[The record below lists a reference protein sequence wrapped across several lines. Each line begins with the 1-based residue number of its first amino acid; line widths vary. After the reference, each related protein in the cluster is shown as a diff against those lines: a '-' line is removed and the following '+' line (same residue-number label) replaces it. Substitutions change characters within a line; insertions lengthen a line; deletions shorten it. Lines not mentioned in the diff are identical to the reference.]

1 MVLVMARYPIR
12 VTHGTMKR
20 LKSLAISPNESY
32 DKILTRILDAK
43 IGEEIITYL
52 IDDVNSNCK
61 LRCVIDYSQEV
72 KNIVYYERDESLR
85 SPNPPLVYVGNDVS
99 STDYSNFLMRLR
111 GVEDIISVLAMLGR
125 REYTVV
131 NNIRLIRI

>member
-1 MVLVMARYPIR
+1 MARYPIR

-85 SPNPPLVYVGNDVS
+85 SENPPLVYVGNDAS
-99 STDYSNFLMRLR
+99 SSDYSDFLMRLR

>member
-1 MVLVMARYPIR
+1 MARYPIR
-12 VTHGTMKR
+12 VTHATMKR

-43 IGEEIITYL
+43 IGDEVITYL
-52 IDDVNSNCK
+52 IDDIESDCK
-61 LRCVIDYSQEV
+61 LRCVIDYSQDV
-72 KNIVYYERDESLR
+72 KNIVYYESDESLR
-85 SPNPPLVYVGNDVS
+85 TPNPPLVYVGDGAS
-99 STDYSNFLMRLR
+99 SSDYSNFLMRLR
-111 GVEDIISVLAMLGR
+111 GVDDIISVLAMLGR